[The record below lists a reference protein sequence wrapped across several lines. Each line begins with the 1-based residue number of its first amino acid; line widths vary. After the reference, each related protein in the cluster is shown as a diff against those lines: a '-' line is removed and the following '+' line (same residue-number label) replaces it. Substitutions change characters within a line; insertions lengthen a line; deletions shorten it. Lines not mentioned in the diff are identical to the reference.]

1 MPDSTSSVLGFEVK
15 NRVAVLTLNRPE
27 SRNAMNT
34 ELRAALMEAWQQV
47 RDDDEIR
54 VAVLTGNG
62 LAFSAGADLKE
73 RAAGRSMNGGA
84 SDFLVPS
91 GAPNP
96 SELGKPVIA
105 AINGYCFAGGMELA
119 LSCDLRFAA
128 QSAQFGLTEIIHG
141 FFPGGGGPQRLMRQ
155 LPHAVALDI
164 LLTGDRFG
172 ADDAHRL
179 GIVSRLYEDDELVP
193 KTMEVAE
200 RMASYAPLAMR
211 AVREVAYAAPDLPI
225 ERALR
230 FGSSFRWIVGQTE
243 DAKEGPRAFSEKRK
257 PEYHG
262 R

>member
-1 MPDSTSSVLGFEVK
+1 MPETSTTVLEVEVN
-15 NRVAVLTLNRPE
+15 NRVALLTLNRPE

-34 ELRAALMEAWQQV
+34 ELRSALAQAWKQV

-62 LAFSAGADLKE
+62 VAFSAGADLKE

-84 SDFLVPS
+84 SDFLLPS

-96 SELGKPVIA
+96 AELGKPSIA

-128 QSAQFGLTEIIHG
+128 QSAQFGLTEITHG

-164 LLTGDRFG
+164 LLTGDRFT
-172 ADDAHRL
+172 AEDAHRL
-179 GIVSRLYEDDELVP
+179 GIVSRLYPDEELMP
-193 KTMEVAE
+193 KTMEIAE

-211 AVREVAYAAPDLPI
+211 ALREVAYASPDLPI

-230 FGSSFRWIVGQTE
+230 FGSSYRWIVGQTD
-243 DAKEGPRAFSEKRK
+243 DAKEGPRAFAEKRT